1 MALPP
6 GFDPNKMSFGPP
18 PPKIEIPRNRII
30 SSTNARHGRS
40 LWWYY
45 NHAIASLGNWF
56 SDHIE
61 KVIDIFDA
69 LLFLGYVVMIFVTL
83 GVQWSQ
89 SGFWTGLGAG
99 VLTGVVGWFVVGL
112 LIYAVHFVI
121 NVVMYALR
129 LLFWNGWTLLI
140 AALGLFAALRW
151 L

>member
-1 MALPP
+1 MVL
-6 GFDPNKMSFGPP
+6 
-18 PPKIEIPRNRII
+18 
-30 SSTNARHGRS
+30 
-40 LWWYY
+40 
-45 NHAIASLGNWF
+45 
-56 SDHIE
+56 
-61 KVIDIFDA
+61 
-69 LLFLGYVVMIFVTL
+69 IFVTL